1 MPSLNCRNGIRKFW
15 RFTKLKLLSSV
26 WFWLGVLGVSVVTYG
41 VFDALNTQ
49 EEKSV
54 SGVDIQNVQE
64 QTQVEI
70 NETTKEADSSA
81 SKVELKPSA
90 EKNVEKEVSTP
101 EDTEVIPVEV
111 FLDTARVDVDGLV
124 TLAGRAEPG
133 ATIEVLVGEILIG
146 TISVGKD
153 GSFASIFELS
163 SSEEIRVVVLRTDK
177 GDDFVYADQSL
188 VILPSQIA
196 KKALEEDLQL
206 PDEVASLEPS
216 GETASVGSVQMKGSV
231 ESQEVETDKSDE
243 KLTSENN
250 VQPEVVENPE
260 IELNEAEILEED
272 QAATSS
278 SKQKEVKVS
287 DGLDKEETVQVD
299 PSQLESQET
308 QAELESQETQAEL
321 QEALEKSEIL
331 ENKAGIPESDSDVS
345 VSDNAADISNPTMD
359 SSKSQPKVVV
369 ADSDGVRV
377 LQDDQGA
384 KDQLALDSI
393 AYDPSGNV
401 TLSGRSNPDGL
412 VRFYVNNEAIS
423 AAKTD
428 DSGYWET
435 DLSDVIPGTYTLR
448 IDELGSRGD
457 VVSRLESPFKRE
469 DRQKL
474 AALIAPSSSPVRIN
488 IVTVQPGNTLWA
500 IARKRYGDG
509 LLYVR
514 VFEANRDKIKDPDLI
529 YPGQLFDLPDLN

>member
-1 MPSLNCRNGIRKFW
+1 MNLI
-15 RFTKLKLLSSV
+15 SSI
-26 WFWLGVLGVSVVTYG
+26 WFWLGLLGVSVVTYG

-54 SGVDIQNVQE
+54 SGVDIQNVQV

-70 NETTKEADSSA
+70 NEATKQADSST
-81 SKVELKPSA
+81 SKVELNPSA
-90 EKNVEKEVSTP
+90 EKDVEEKESAP
-101 EDTEVIPVEV
+101 EDAEVIPVEV
-111 FLDTARVDVDGLV
+111 FLDTARIDVDGLV

-133 ATIEVLVGEILIG
+133 ATIEVLVGEMLIG
-146 TISVGKD
+146 TISVGQD

-163 SSEEIRVVVLRTDK
+163 SSEEIRVVVLRTDN

-196 KKALEEDLQL
+196 KKALEENLLL

-216 GETASVGSVQMKGSV
+216 GEVMSVGSLQMKGSV
-231 ESQEVETDKSDE
+231 ESQEVETAKDDE
-243 KLTSENN
+243 KLTSETK
-250 VQPEVVENPE
+250 VQPEVVEKPE
-260 IELNEAEILEED
+260 IDVTEAEILEED
-272 QAATSS
+272 Q
-278 SKQKEVKVS
+278 
-287 DGLDKEETVQVD
+287 EETGQVD
-299 PSQLESQET
+299 PSQLEEQET
-308 QAELESQETQAEL
+308 QLEP
-321 QEALEKSEIL
+321 QEASEKSEL
-331 ENKAGIPESDSDVS
+331 SENKANISESDTDAN
-345 VSDNAADISNPTMD
+345 VSDNDLEISNSTTN
-359 SSKSQPKVVV
+359 SSTLQPKVVV
-369 ADSDGVRV
+369 ADSDGVKV
-377 LQDDQGA
+377 LQDDQVT

-393 AYDPSGNV
+393 AYDPLGNV

-428 DSGYWET
+428 DTGYWET

>member
-1 MPSLNCRNGIRKFW
+1 MNLI
-15 RFTKLKLLSSV
+15 SSI
-26 WFWLGVLGVSVVTYG
+26 WFWLGLLGVSVVTYG

-49 EEKSV
+49 KEKSV
-54 SGVDIQNVQE
+54 SGVDIQNVQV

-70 NETTKEADSSA
+70 NEATKEADSST
-81 SKVELKPSA
+81 SKVELNPSA
-90 EKNVEKEVSTP
+90 EEDVEETESAP
-101 EDTEVIPVEV
+101 EDAGVIPVEV
-111 FLDTARVDVDGLV
+111 FLDTARVDADGLV

-133 ATIEVLVGEILIG
+133 ATIEVLVGETLIG
-146 TISVGKD
+146 TISVGQD

-163 SSEEIRVVVLRTDK
+163 SSEEIRVVVLRTDN

-188 VILPSQIA
+188 VILPSQIV
-196 KKALEEDLQL
+196 KKALEENLQL

-216 GETASVGSVQMKGSV
+216 GEVMSVGSLEMKGSV
-231 ESQEVETDKSDE
+231 ESQEAETAKDDE
-243 KLTSENN
+243 KLTSETK
-250 VQPEVVENPE
+250 VQPEAVEKPE
-260 IELNEAEILEED
+260 IDVTEAEILEED
-272 QAATSS
+272 Q
-278 SKQKEVKVS
+278 
-287 DGLDKEETVQVD
+287 EETGQVD
-299 PSQLESQET
+299 PSQLEEQET
-308 QAELESQETQAEL
+308 QLEP
-321 QEALEKSEIL
+321 QEASEKSEL
-331 ENKAGIPESDSDVS
+331 SEKKANISESDTDVNF
-345 VSDNAADISNPTMD
+345 SDNDLEISNSTTN
-359 SSKSQPKVVV
+359 SSTSQPKVVV
-369 ADSDGVRV
+369 ADSDGIKV

-384 KDQLALDSI
+384 KDQLALDAI
-393 AYDPSGNV
+393 AYDPLGNV

-428 DSGYWET
+428 DTGYWET

>member
-1 MPSLNCRNGIRKFW
+1 MNLI
-15 RFTKLKLLSSV
+15 SSI
-26 WFWLGVLGVSVVTYG
+26 WFWLGLLGVSVVTYG

-49 EEKSV
+49 KEKSV
-54 SGVDIQNVQE
+54 SGVDIQNVQV

-70 NETTKEADSSA
+70 NEATKEADSST
-81 SKVELKPSA
+81 SKVELNPSA
-90 EKNVEKEVSTP
+90 EEDVEETESAP
-101 EDTEVIPVEV
+101 EDAGVIPVEV
-111 FLDTARVDVDGLV
+111 FLDTARGDADGLV

-133 ATIEVLVGEILIG
+133 ATIEVLVGETLIG
-146 TISVGKD
+146 TISVGQD

-163 SSEEIRVVVLRTDK
+163 SSEEIRVVVLRTEN

-196 KKALEEDLQL
+196 KKALEEDSQL

-216 GETASVGSVQMKGSV
+216 GEVMSVGSLEMKGSV
-231 ESQEVETDKSDE
+231 ESQEAETAKDDE
-243 KLTSENN
+243 KLTSETK
-250 VQPEVVENPE
+250 VQPEAVEKPE
-260 IELNEAEILEED
+260 IDVTEAEILEED
-272 QAATSS
+272 Q
-278 SKQKEVKVS
+278 
-287 DGLDKEETVQVD
+287 EETGQVD
-299 PSQLESQET
+299 PSQLEEQET
-308 QAELESQETQAEL
+308 QLEP
-321 QEALEKSEIL
+321 QEASEKSEL
-331 ENKAGIPESDSDVS
+331 SEKKANISESDTDVNF
-345 VSDNAADISNPTMD
+345 SDNDSEISNSTTN
-359 SSKSQPKVVV
+359 SSTSQPKVVV
-369 ADSDGVRV
+369 ADSDGIKV

-384 KDQLALDSI
+384 KDQLALDAI
-393 AYDPSGNV
+393 AYDPLGNV

-428 DSGYWET
+428 DTGYWET

-448 IDELGSRGD
+448 IDELGLRGD

>member
-1 MPSLNCRNGIRKFW
+1 MNLI
-15 RFTKLKLLSSV
+15 SSI
-26 WFWLGVLGVSVVTYG
+26 WFWLGLLGVSVVTYG

-49 EEKSV
+49 DEKSV
-54 SGVDIQNVQE
+54 LGVDIQNVQE
-64 QTQVEI
+64 QTQVQI
-70 NETTKEADSSA
+70 NEATKEADSSTSA
-81 SKVELKPSA
+81 VELNSSA
-90 EKNVEKEVSTP
+90 EKDVEEKESTP
-101 EDTEVIPVEV
+101 EDAEVITVEV

-133 ATIEVLVGEILIG
+133 ATIEVLVGETLIG
-146 TISVGKD
+146 TISVGQD

-163 SSEEIRVVVLRTDK
+163 SSEEIRIVVLRTDN

-196 KKALEEDLQL
+196 KKALNENLQL

-216 GETASVGSVQMKGSV
+216 GEIASVGSVQMKRSV
-231 ESQEVETDKSDE
+231 ENQEEEGANDDE
-243 KLTSENN
+243 KLTPETK
-250 VQPEVVENPE
+250 VQHEAVEKPD
-260 IELNEAEILEED
+260 IKVTEAEILEKD
-272 QAATSS
+272 Q
-278 SKQKEVKVS
+278 
-287 DGLDKEETVQVD
+287 EEIGQVD
-299 PSQLESQET
+299 PSQLEEQET
-308 QAELESQETQAEL
+308 QLEL
-321 QEALEKSEIL
+321 QEALEKSEL
-331 ENKAGIPESDSDVS
+331 SENKANISESDSDVS
-345 VSDNAADISNPTMD
+345 VSDNDLEISNSTTN
-359 SSKSQPKVVV
+359 SSTLQPKVVV
-369 ADSDGVRV
+369 ADSDGVKV
-377 LQDDQGA
+377 LQDDQNA

-393 AYDPSGNV
+393 AYDPLGNV
-401 TLSGRSNPDGL
+401 ILSGRSNPDGL

-428 DSGYWET
+428 DTGYWET

-448 IDELGSRGD
+448 IDELGSRGN

-469 DRQKL
+469 DREKL

>member
-1 MPSLNCRNGIRKFW
+1 MSSLNCRYGLTKFW
-15 RFTKLKLLSSV
+15 RYTKLNLLSSI

-54 SGVDIQNVQE
+54 SGADIQNVQE
-64 QTQVEI
+64 QVQIEI
-70 NETTKEADSSA
+70 NETTKELNSST
-81 SKVELKPSA
+81 SKVELKPTA
-90 EKNVEKEVSTP
+90 EKNVEVEGSIP
-101 EDTEVIPVEV
+101 EDTEVMPVEV

-133 ATIEVLVGEILIG
+133 ATIEVLVGEIIIG

-163 SSEEIRVVVLRTDK
+163 SSEEIRVLVLRTDK
-177 GDDFVYADQSL
+177 GDDFVYADQSI
-188 VILPSQIA
+188 VILPSQIT
-196 KKALEEDLQL
+196 KKALNENLQL
-206 PDEVASLEPS
+206 SDEVASLEPS
-216 GETASVGSVQMKGSV
+216 GEIASVGSVQRKGSV

-243 KLTSENN
+243 KSTSETKE
-250 VQPEVVENPE
+250 QYGTVEKPE
-260 IELNEAEILEED
+260 IEVTKAEILEED
-272 QAATSS
+272 
-278 SKQKEVKVS
+278 EVEI
-287 DGLDKEETVQVD
+287 GQVD
-299 PSQLESQET
+299 LSYLEEQET
-308 QAELESQETQAEL
+308 QTEL
-321 QEALEKSEIL
+321 QEAIEKSEIS
-331 ENKAGIPESDSDVS
+331 ENKVDISESGPDVS
-345 VSDNAADISNPTMD
+345 LSDNSEDISNSTMN
-359 SSKSQPKVVV
+359 SSTPQPKVVM
-369 ADSDGVRV
+369 ADSDGVKV
-377 LQDDQGA
+377 LQDDQSA

-412 VRFYVNNEAIS
+412 VRFYVDNEAIS

-428 DSGYWET
+428 DTGYWET

-469 DRQKL
+469 DREKL

-488 IVTVQPGNTLWA
+488 VVTVQPGNTLWA

-514 VFEANRDKIKDPDLI
+514 VFDANRDKIKDPDLI
-529 YPGQLFDLPDLN
+529 YPGQLFDLPDIN

>member
-1 MPSLNCRNGIRKFW
+1 M
-15 RFTKLKLLSSV
+15 
-26 WFWLGVLGVSVVTYG
+26 
-41 VFDALNTQ
+41 
-49 EEKSV
+49 
-54 SGVDIQNVQE
+54 GVDIQNVQE

-70 NETTKEADSSA
+70 NEATKEADASTSA
-81 SKVELKPSA
+81 IELNPSA
-90 EKNVEKEVSTP
+90 EKDVEEKESTP
-101 EDTEVIPVEV
+101 EDAEVIPVEV
-111 FLDTARVDVDGLV
+111 FLDTARVGVDGLV
-124 TLAGRAEPG
+124 TLAGRAAPG
-133 ATIEVLVGEILIG
+133 ATIEVLVGETLIG
-146 TISVGKD
+146 TISVGQD

-163 SSEEIRVVVLRTDK
+163 SSEEIRIVVLRTDN

-196 KKALEEDLQL
+196 RKALNENLQL

-216 GETASVGSVQMKGSV
+216 GEIASVGSVQMKRSV
-231 ESQEVETDKSDE
+231 ENQEEEGAKDDE
-243 KLTSENN
+243 KLTPETK
-250 VQPEVVENPE
+250 VQHEAVEKLE
-260 IELNEAEILEED
+260 IEVSEAEILEKD
-272 QAATSS
+272 Q
-278 SKQKEVKVS
+278 
-287 DGLDKEETVQVD
+287 EESGQVD
-299 PSQLESQET
+299 PSQLEEQET
-308 QAELESQETQAEL
+308 QLEL
-321 QEALEKSEIL
+321 QEALEKSAL
-331 ENKAGIPESDSDVS
+331 SENKANISESASDIS
-345 VSDNAADISNPTMD
+345 VSDNDLEISNSTTN
-359 SSKSQPKVVV
+359 SSTLQPKVVV
-369 ADSDGVRV
+369 ADSDGVKV
-377 LQDDQGA
+377 LQDDQNV

-393 AYDPSGNV
+393 AYDPLGNV
-401 TLSGRSNPDGL
+401 ILSGRSNPDGL

-428 DSGYWET
+428 DTGYWET

-448 IDELGSRGD
+448 IDELGSRGN

-469 DRQKL
+469 DREKL

>member
-1 MPSLNCRNGIRKFW
+1 MNLI
-15 RFTKLKLLSSV
+15 SSI
-26 WFWLGVLGVSVVTYG
+26 WFWLGLLGVSVVTYG

-54 SGVDIQNVQE
+54 SGVDIQNVQV

-70 NETTKEADSSA
+70 NEATKEADSST
-81 SKVELKPSA
+81 SKVELNPSA
-90 EKNVEKEVSTP
+90 EEDVEETESAP
-101 EDTEVIPVEV
+101 EDAGVIPVEV

-133 ATIEVLVGEILIG
+133 ATIEVLVGETLIG
-146 TISVGKD
+146 TISVGQD

-163 SSEEIRVVVLRTDK
+163 SSEEIRVVVLRTEN

-196 KKALEEDLQL
+196 KKALEENLQL

-216 GETASVGSVQMKGSV
+216 GEVMSVGSLQMKGSV
-231 ESQEVETDKSDE
+231 ESQEVETAKDDE
-243 KLTSENN
+243 KLTSETK
-250 VQPEVVENPE
+250 VQPEAVEKPE
-260 IELNEAEILEED
+260 IDVTEAEILEED
-272 QAATSS
+272 Q
-278 SKQKEVKVS
+278 
-287 DGLDKEETVQVD
+287 EETGQVD
-299 PSQLESQET
+299 PSQLEEQET
-308 QAELESQETQAEL
+308 QLEP
-321 QEALEKSEIL
+321 QEASEKSEL
-331 ENKAGIPESDSDVS
+331 SEKKANISESDTDVNF
-345 VSDNAADISNPTMD
+345 SDNDSEISNSTTN
-359 SSKSQPKVVV
+359 SSTSQPKVVV
-369 ADSDGVRV
+369 ADSDGIKV

-384 KDQLALDSI
+384 KDQLALDAI
-393 AYDPSGNV
+393 AYDPLGNV

-428 DSGYWET
+428 DTGYWET

-448 IDELGSRGD
+448 IDELGLRGD

>member
-1 MPSLNCRNGIRKFW
+1 MNLI
-15 RFTKLKLLSSV
+15 SSI
-26 WFWLGVLGVSVVTYG
+26 WFWLGLLGVSVVTYG

-49 EEKSV
+49 KEKSV
-54 SGVDIQNVQE
+54 SGVDIQNVQV

-70 NETTKEADSSA
+70 NEATKEADSST
-81 SKVELKPSA
+81 SKVELNPSA
-90 EKNVEKEVSTP
+90 EEDVEETESAP
-101 EDTEVIPVEV
+101 EDAGVIPVEV
-111 FLDTARVDVDGLV
+111 FLDTARVDADGLV

-133 ATIEVLVGEILIG
+133 ATIEVLVGETLIG
-146 TISVGKD
+146 TISVGQD

-163 SSEEIRVVVLRTDK
+163 SSEEIRVVVLRTEN

-188 VILPSQIA
+188 VILPSQIV
-196 KKALEEDLQL
+196 KKALEENLQL

-216 GETASVGSVQMKGSV
+216 GEVMSVGSLEMKGSV
-231 ESQEVETDKSDE
+231 ESQEAETAKDDE
-243 KLTSENN
+243 KLTSETK
-250 VQPEVVENPE
+250 VQPEAVEKPE
-260 IELNEAEILEED
+260 IDVTEAEILEED
-272 QAATSS
+272 Q
-278 SKQKEVKVS
+278 
-287 DGLDKEETVQVD
+287 EETGQVD
-299 PSQLESQET
+299 PSQLEEQET
-308 QAELESQETQAEL
+308 QLEP
-321 QEALEKSEIL
+321 QEASEKSEL
-331 ENKAGIPESDSDVS
+331 SENKANISESDTDVN
-345 VSDNAADISNPTMD
+345 VSDNDLEISNSTTN
-359 SSKSQPKVVV
+359 SSTSQPKVVV
-369 ADSDGVRV
+369 ADSDGIKV

-384 KDQLALDSI
+384 KDQLALDAI
-393 AYDPSGNV
+393 AYDPLGNV

-428 DSGYWET
+428 DTGYWET

-448 IDELGSRGD
+448 IDELGLRGD

>member
-1 MPSLNCRNGIRKFW
+1 MNLI
-15 RFTKLKLLSSV
+15 SSI
-26 WFWLGVLGVSVVTYG
+26 WFWLGLLGVSVVTYG

-49 EEKSV
+49 EEKSI

-70 NETTKEADSSA
+70 NEATKEADSST
-81 SKVELKPSA
+81 SKAELNPSA
-90 EKNVEKEVSTP
+90 EKDVEEKESTP
-101 EDTEVIPVEV
+101 EDAEVIPVEV

-133 ATIEVLVGEILIG
+133 ATIEVLVGETLIG
-146 TISVGKD
+146 TISVGQD

-163 SSEEIRVVVLRTDK
+163 SSEEIRIVVLRTDN

-196 KKALEEDLQL
+196 KKALNENLQL

-216 GETASVGSVQMKGSV
+216 GDIASVGSVQMKGSV
-231 ESQEVETDKSDE
+231 ENQEEEGAKDDE
-243 KLTSENN
+243 KLTPETK
-250 VQPEVVENPE
+250 VQPEAVEKPE
-260 IELNEAEILEED
+260 IEVTEAEILEKD
-272 QAATSS
+272 Q
-278 SKQKEVKVS
+278 
-287 DGLDKEETVQVD
+287 EETGQVD
-299 PSQLESQET
+299 PSQLGEQET
-308 QAELESQETQAEL
+308 QLEL
-321 QEALEKSEIL
+321 QEALEKSEL
-331 ENKAGIPESDSDVS
+331 SENKANISESDSDVS
-345 VSDNAADISNPTMD
+345 VSDNDLEISNSTTN
-359 SSKSQPKVVV
+359 SSTSQPKVVV

-428 DSGYWET
+428 DTGYWET

-469 DRQKL
+469 DREKL

>member
-1 MPSLNCRNGIRKFW
+1 MNLI
-15 RFTKLKLLSSV
+15 SSI
-26 WFWLGVLGVSVVTYG
+26 WFWLGLLGVTVVTYG
-41 VFDALNTQ
+41 VYDALNTQ

-54 SGVDIQNVQE
+54 LGVDIQNVQE

-70 NETTKEADSSA
+70 NEAAKEADSSTSA
-81 SKVELKPSA
+81 VELNPSA
-90 EKNVEKEVSTP
+90 EKDAEEKESTP
-101 EDTEVIPVEV
+101 EDAEVIPVEV

-133 ATIEVLVGEILIG
+133 ATIEVLVGETLIG
-146 TISVGKD
+146 TISVGQD

-163 SSEEIRVVVLRTDK
+163 SSEEIRIVVLRTDN

-196 KKALEEDLQL
+196 RKALNENLQL

-216 GETASVGSVQMKGSV
+216 GEIASVGSVQMKGSV
-231 ESQEVETDKSDE
+231 ENQEEEGAKDDE
-243 KLTSENN
+243 KLTPETK
-250 VQPEVVENPE
+250 VQHEAVEKPE
-260 IELNEAEILEED
+260 IEVTEAEILEKD
-272 QAATSS
+272 Q
-278 SKQKEVKVS
+278 
-287 DGLDKEETVQVD
+287 EESGQVD
-299 PSQLESQET
+299 PSQLEEQET
-308 QAELESQETQAEL
+308 QLEL
-321 QEALEKSEIL
+321 QEALEKSEL
-331 ENKAGIPESDSDVS
+331 SENKANISESDSDVS
-345 VSDNAADISNPTMD
+345 VSDNDLEISNSTTN
-359 SSKSQPKVVV
+359 SSTLQPKVVV
-369 ADSDGVRV
+369 ADSDGVKV
-377 LQDDQGA
+377 LQDEQNA

-393 AYDPSGNV
+393 AYDPLGNV
-401 TLSGRSNPDGL
+401 ILSGRSNPDGL

-428 DSGYWET
+428 DTGYWET
-435 DLSDVIPGTYTLR
+435 DLSGVIPGTYTLR
-448 IDELGSRGD
+448 IDELGSRGN

-469 DRQKL
+469 DREKL

>member
-1 MPSLNCRNGIRKFW
+1 MNLI
-15 RFTKLKLLSSV
+15 SSI
-26 WFWLGVLGVSVVTYG
+26 WFWLGLLGVSVVTYG

-49 EEKSV
+49 KEKSV
-54 SGVDIQNVQE
+54 SGVDIQNVQV

-70 NETTKEADSSA
+70 NEATKEADSST
-81 SKVELKPSA
+81 SKVELNPSA
-90 EKNVEKEVSTP
+90 EEDVEETESAP
-101 EDTEVIPVEV
+101 EDAGVIPVEV
-111 FLDTARVDVDGLV
+111 FLDTARVDADGLV

-133 ATIEVLVGEILIG
+133 ATIEVLVGETLIG
-146 TISVGKD
+146 TISVGQD

-163 SSEEIRVVVLRTDK
+163 SSEEIRVVVLRTEN

-196 KKALEEDLQL
+196 NKALNENLQL

-216 GETASVGSVQMKGSV
+216 GEVMSVGSLEMKGSV
-231 ESQEVETDKSDE
+231 ESQEAETAKDDE
-243 KLTSENN
+243 KLTSETK
-250 VQPEVVENPE
+250 VQPEAVEKPE
-260 IELNEAEILEED
+260 IDVTEAEILEED
-272 QAATSS
+272 Q
-278 SKQKEVKVS
+278 
-287 DGLDKEETVQVD
+287 EETGQVD
-299 PSQLESQET
+299 PSQLEEQET
-308 QAELESQETQAEL
+308 QLEP
-321 QEALEKSEIL
+321 QEASEKSEL
-331 ENKAGIPESDSDVS
+331 SEKKANISESDTDVNF
-345 VSDNAADISNPTMD
+345 SDNDSEISNSTTN
-359 SSKSQPKVVV
+359 SSTSQPKVVV
-369 ADSDGVRV
+369 ADSDGIKV

-384 KDQLALDSI
+384 KDQLALDAI
-393 AYDPSGNV
+393 AYDPLGNV

-428 DSGYWET
+428 DTGYWET

>member
-1 MPSLNCRNGIRKFW
+1 M
-15 RFTKLKLLSSV
+15 
-26 WFWLGVLGVSVVTYG
+26 
-41 VFDALNTQ
+41 
-49 EEKSV
+49 
-54 SGVDIQNVQE
+54 
-64 QTQVEI
+64 
-70 NETTKEADSSA
+70 
-81 SKVELKPSA
+81 
-90 EKNVEKEVSTP
+90 
-101 EDTEVIPVEV
+101 
-111 FLDTARVDVDGLV
+111 DTARVDVDGLV

-133 ATIEVLVGEILIG
+133 ATIEVLVGETLIG
-146 TISVGKD
+146 TISVGQD

-163 SSEEIRVVVLRTDK
+163 SSEEIRVVVLRTDN

-196 KKALEEDLQL
+196 KKALEENLQL

-216 GETASVGSVQMKGSV
+216 GEVMSVGSLQMKGSV
-231 ESQEVETDKSDE
+231 ESQEVETAKDDE
-243 KLTSENN
+243 KLTSETK
-250 VQPEVVENPE
+250 VQPEAVEKPE
-260 IELNEAEILEED
+260 IDVTEAEILEED
-272 QAATSS
+272 Q
-278 SKQKEVKVS
+278 
-287 DGLDKEETVQVD
+287 EETGQVD
-299 PSQLESQET
+299 PSQLEEQET
-308 QAELESQETQAEL
+308 QLEP
-321 QEALEKSEIL
+321 QEASEKSEL
-331 ENKAGIPESDSDVS
+331 SENKANISESDTDVN
-345 VSDNAADISNPTMD
+345 VSDNDLEISNSTTN
-359 SSKSQPKVVV
+359 SSTSQPKVVV
-369 ADSDGVRV
+369 ADSDGIKV

-384 KDQLALDSI
+384 KDQLALDAI
-393 AYDPSGNV
+393 AYDPLGNV

-474 AALIAPSSSPVRIN
+474 AALIAPSSSPARIN

>member
-1 MPSLNCRNGIRKFW
+1 MPSLNCRNGLRKFW
-15 RFTKLKLLSSV
+15 RYTKLNLISSI
-26 WFWLGVLGVSVVTYG
+26 WFWLGLLGVSVVTYG

-49 EEKSV
+49 KEKSV
-54 SGVDIQNVQE
+54 SGVDIQNVQV

-70 NETTKEADSSA
+70 NEATKEADSST
-81 SKVELKPSA
+81 SKVELNPSA
-90 EKNVEKEVSTP
+90 EEDVEETESAP
-101 EDTEVIPVEV
+101 EDAGVIPVEV

-133 ATIEVLVGEILIG
+133 ATIEVLVGETLIG
-146 TISVGKD
+146 TISVGQD

-163 SSEEIRVVVLRTDK
+163 SSEEIRVVVLRTEN

-188 VILPSQIA
+188 VILPSQIV
-196 KKALEEDLQL
+196 KKALEENLQL

-216 GETASVGSVQMKGSV
+216 GEVMSVGSLEMKGSV
-231 ESQEVETDKSDE
+231 ESQEAETAKDDE
-243 KLTSENN
+243 KLTSETK
-250 VQPEVVENPE
+250 VQPEAVEKPE
-260 IELNEAEILEED
+260 IDVTEAEILEED
-272 QAATSS
+272 Q
-278 SKQKEVKVS
+278 
-287 DGLDKEETVQVD
+287 EETGQVD
-299 PSQLESQET
+299 PSQLEEQET
-308 QAELESQETQAEL
+308 QLEP
-321 QEALEKSEIL
+321 QEASEKSEL
-331 ENKAGIPESDSDVS
+331 SENKANISESDTDVNF
-345 VSDNAADISNPTMD
+345 SDNDLEISNSTTN
-359 SSKSQPKVVV
+359 SSTSQPKVVV
-369 ADSDGVRV
+369 ADSDGIKV

-384 KDQLALDSI
+384 KDQLALDAI
-393 AYDPSGNV
+393 AYDPLGNV

-428 DSGYWET
+428 DTGYWET

>member
-1 MPSLNCRNGIRKFW
+1 MNLI
-15 RFTKLKLLSSV
+15 SSI
-26 WFWLGVLGVSVVTYG
+26 WFWLGLLGVSVVTYG

-54 SGVDIQNVQE
+54 LGVDIQNVQE

-70 NETTKEADSSA
+70 NEATKEADGSTSA
-81 SKVELKPSA
+81 IELNPSA
-90 EKNVEKEVSTP
+90 EKDVEEKESTP
-101 EDTEVIPVEV
+101 EDAEVIPVEV
-111 FLDTARVDVDGLV
+111 FLDTARVGVDGLV

-133 ATIEVLVGEILIG
+133 ATIEVLVGETLIG
-146 TISVGKD
+146 TISVGQD

-163 SSEEIRVVVLRTDK
+163 SSAEIRIVVLRTDN

-196 KKALEEDLQL
+196 RKALNENLQL

-216 GETASVGSVQMKGSV
+216 GEIASVGSVQMKRSI
-231 ESQEVETDKSDE
+231 ENQEEDTDKSNQKSTAE
-243 KLTSENN
+243 TK
-250 VQPEVVENPE
+250 VQPEAVEKPE
-260 IELNEAEILEED
+260 IEVTEVEILEKD
-272 QAATSS
+272 Q
-278 SKQKEVKVS
+278 
-287 DGLDKEETVQVD
+287 EETGQVD
-299 PSQLESQET
+299 PSQLEEQET
-308 QAELESQETQAEL
+308 QLEL
-321 QEALEKSEIL
+321 QEALEKSEL
-331 ENKAGIPESDSDVS
+331 SENKANISESDSDVS
-345 VSDNAADISNPTMD
+345 VSDNDLEISNSTTN
-359 SSKSQPKVVV
+359 SSTLQPKVVV
-369 ADSDGVRV
+369 ADSDGVKV
-377 LQDDQGA
+377 LQDDQNA

-393 AYDPSGNV
+393 AYDPLGNV
-401 TLSGRSNPDGL
+401 ILSGRSNPDGL

-428 DSGYWET
+428 DTGYWET
-435 DLSDVIPGTYTLR
+435 DLSGVIPGTYTLR
-448 IDELGSRGD
+448 IDELGSRGN

-469 DRQKL
+469 DREKL

>member
-1 MPSLNCRNGIRKFW
+1 MPSLNCRNGLRKFW
-15 RFTKLKLLSSV
+15 RYTKLNLISSI
-26 WFWLGVLGVSVVTYG
+26 WFWLGLLGVSVVTYG

-49 EEKSV
+49 KEKSV
-54 SGVDIQNVQE
+54 SGVDIQNVQV

-70 NETTKEADSSA
+70 NEATKEADSST
-81 SKVELKPSA
+81 SKVELNPSA
-90 EKNVEKEVSTP
+90 EEDVEETESAP
-101 EDTEVIPVEV
+101 EDAGVIPVEV
-111 FLDTARVDVDGLV
+111 FLDTARVDADGLV

-133 ATIEVLVGEILIG
+133 ATIEVLVGETLIG
-146 TISVGKD
+146 TISVGQD

-163 SSEEIRVVVLRTDK
+163 SSEEIRVVVLRTEN

-188 VILPSQIA
+188 VILPSQIV
-196 KKALEEDLQL
+196 KKALEENLQL

-216 GETASVGSVQMKGSV
+216 GEVMSVGSLQMKGSV
-231 ESQEVETDKSDE
+231 ESQKVETAKDDE
-243 KLTSENN
+243 KLTSETK
-250 VQPEVVENPE
+250 VQPEAVEKPE
-260 IELNEAEILEED
+260 IDVTEAEILEED
-272 QAATSS
+272 Q
-278 SKQKEVKVS
+278 
-287 DGLDKEETVQVD
+287 EETGQVD
-299 PSQLESQET
+299 PSQLEEQET
-308 QAELESQETQAEL
+308 QLEP
-321 QEALEKSEIL
+321 QEASEKSEL
-331 ENKAGIPESDSDVS
+331 SEKKANISESDTDVNF
-345 VSDNAADISNPTMD
+345 SDNDSEISNSTTN
-359 SSKSQPKVVV
+359 SSTSQPKVVV
-369 ADSDGVRV
+369 ADSDGIKV

-384 KDQLALDSI
+384 KDQLALDAI
-393 AYDPSGNV
+393 AYDPLGNV

-428 DSGYWET
+428 DTGYWET

-448 IDELGSRGD
+448 IDELGLRGD

>member
-1 MPSLNCRNGIRKFW
+1 MNLI
-15 RFTKLKLLSSV
+15 SSI
-26 WFWLGVLGVSVVTYG
+26 WFWLGLLGVSVVTYG

-54 SGVDIQNVQE
+54 SGVDIQNVQV

-70 NETTKEADSSA
+70 NEATKEADSFT
-81 SKVELKPSA
+81 SKVELNPSA
-90 EKNVEKEVSTP
+90 EEDVEEKESAP
-101 EDTEVIPVEV
+101 EDAEVIPVEV
-111 FLDTARVDVDGLV
+111 FLDTARIDVDGLV

-133 ATIEVLVGEILIG
+133 ATIEVLVGEMLIG
-146 TISVGKD
+146 TISVGQD

-163 SSEEIRVVVLRTDK
+163 SSEEIRVVVLRTDN

-196 KKALEEDLQL
+196 KRALEENLLL

-216 GETASVGSVQMKGSV
+216 GEVMSVGSLQMKGSV
-231 ESQEVETDKSDE
+231 ESQDVETAKDDE
-243 KLTSENN
+243 KLTSETK
-250 VQPEVVENPE
+250 VQPEAVEKPE
-260 IELNEAEILEED
+260 IDVTEAEILEED
-272 QAATSS
+272 Q
-278 SKQKEVKVS
+278 
-287 DGLDKEETVQVD
+287 EETGQVD
-299 PSQLESQET
+299 PSQLEEQET
-308 QAELESQETQAEL
+308 QLEP
-321 QEALEKSEIL
+321 QEASEKSEL
-331 ENKAGIPESDSDVS
+331 SENKANISKSDTDVN
-345 VSDNAADISNPTMD
+345 VSDNDLEISNSTTN
-359 SSKSQPKVVV
+359 SSTLQPKVVV
-369 ADSDGVRV
+369 ADSDGVKV
-377 LQDDQGA
+377 LQDDQVT

-393 AYDPSGNV
+393 AYDPLGNV

-428 DSGYWET
+428 DTGYWET

>member
-1 MPSLNCRNGIRKFW
+1 MPSLNCRNGLRKFW
-15 RFTKLKLLSSV
+15 RYTKLNLISSI
-26 WFWLGVLGVSVVTYG
+26 WFWLGLLGVSVVTYG

-49 EEKSV
+49 KEKSV
-54 SGVDIQNVQE
+54 SGVDIQNVQV

-70 NETTKEADSSA
+70 NEATKEADSST
-81 SKVELKPSA
+81 SKVELNPSA
-90 EKNVEKEVSTP
+90 EEDVEETESAP
-101 EDTEVIPVEV
+101 EDAGVIPVEV
-111 FLDTARVDVDGLV
+111 FLDTARVDADGLV

-133 ATIEVLVGEILIG
+133 VTIEVLVGETLIG
-146 TISVGKD
+146 TISVGQD

-163 SSEEIRVVVLRTDK
+163 SSEEIRVVVLRTEN

-196 KKALEEDLQL
+196 KKALEENLLL

-216 GETASVGSVQMKGSV
+216 GEVMSVGSLEMKGSV
-231 ESQEVETDKSDE
+231 ESQEAETAKDDE
-243 KLTSENN
+243 KLTSETK
-250 VQPEVVENPE
+250 VQPEAVEKPE
-260 IELNEAEILEED
+260 IDVTEAEILEED
-272 QAATSS
+272 Q
-278 SKQKEVKVS
+278 
-287 DGLDKEETVQVD
+287 EETGQVD
-299 PSQLESQET
+299 PSQLEEQET
-308 QAELESQETQAEL
+308 QLEP
-321 QEALEKSEIL
+321 QEASEKSEL
-331 ENKAGIPESDSDVS
+331 SEKKANISESDTDVNF
-345 VSDNAADISNPTMD
+345 SDNDSEISNSTTN
-359 SSKSQPKVVV
+359 SSTSQPKVVV
-369 ADSDGVRV
+369 ADSDGIKV

-384 KDQLALDSI
+384 KDQLALDAI
-393 AYDPSGNV
+393 AYDPLGNV

-428 DSGYWET
+428 DTGYWET

-448 IDELGSRGD
+448 IDELGLRGD

>member
-1 MPSLNCRNGIRKFW
+1 MNLI
-15 RFTKLKLLSSV
+15 SSI
-26 WFWLGVLGVSVVTYG
+26 WFWLGLLGVSVVTYG

-49 EEKSV
+49 KEKSV
-54 SGVDIQNVQE
+54 SGVDIQNVQV

-70 NETTKEADSSA
+70 NEATKEADSST
-81 SKVELKPSA
+81 SKVELNPSA
-90 EKNVEKEVSTP
+90 EKDVEEKESAP
-101 EDTEVIPVEV
+101 EDAEVIPVEV

-133 ATIEVLVGEILIG
+133 ATIEVLVGETLIG
-146 TISVGKD
+146 TISVGQD

-163 SSEEIRVVVLRTDK
+163 SSEEIRVVVLRTEN

-188 VILPSQIA
+188 VILPSQIV
-196 KKALEEDLQL
+196 KKALEENLQL

-216 GETASVGSVQMKGSV
+216 GEVMSVGSLEMKGSV
-231 ESQEVETDKSDE
+231 ESQEAETAKDDE
-243 KLTSENN
+243 KLTSETK
-250 VQPEVVENPE
+250 VQPEAVEKPE
-260 IELNEAEILEED
+260 IDVTEAEILEED
-272 QAATSS
+272 Q
-278 SKQKEVKVS
+278 
-287 DGLDKEETVQVD
+287 EETGQVD
-299 PSQLESQET
+299 PSQLEEQET
-308 QAELESQETQAEL
+308 QLEP
-321 QEALEKSEIL
+321 QEASEKSEL
-331 ENKAGIPESDSDVS
+331 SEKKANISESDTDVN
-345 VSDNAADISNPTMD
+345 VSDNDLEISNSTTN
-359 SSKSQPKVVV
+359 SSASQPKVVV
-369 ADSDGVRV
+369 ADSDGIKV

-384 KDQLALDSI
+384 KDQLALDAI
-393 AYDPSGNV
+393 AYDPLGNV

-428 DSGYWET
+428 DTGYWET

-448 IDELGSRGD
+448 IDELGLRGD

>member
-1 MPSLNCRNGIRKFW
+1 MNLI
-15 RFTKLKLLSSV
+15 SSI
-26 WFWLGVLGVSVVTYG
+26 WFWLGLLGVSVVTYG

-49 EEKSV
+49 EEISV

-70 NETTKEADSSA
+70 NEATKEA
-81 SKVELKPSA
+81 
-90 EKNVEKEVSTP
+90 
-101 EDTEVIPVEV
+101 EVIPVEV

-133 ATIEVLVGEILIG
+133 ATIEVLVGETLIG
-146 TISVGKD
+146 TISVGQD

-163 SSEEIRVVVLRTDK
+163 SSEEIRVVVLRTEK

-216 GETASVGSVQMKGSV
+216 GEVMSVGSLEMKGSV
-231 ESQEVETDKSDE
+231 ESQEAETAKDDE
-243 KLTSENN
+243 KLTSETK
-250 VQPEVVENPE
+250 VQPEAVEKPE
-260 IELNEAEILEED
+260 IDVTEAEILEED
-272 QAATSS
+272 Q
-278 SKQKEVKVS
+278 
-287 DGLDKEETVQVD
+287 EETGQVD
-299 PSQLESQET
+299 PSQLEEQET
-308 QAELESQETQAEL
+308 QLEP
-321 QEALEKSEIL
+321 QEASEKSEL
-331 ENKAGIPESDSDVS
+331 SEKKANISESDTDVNF
-345 VSDNAADISNPTMD
+345 SDNDSEISNSTTN
-359 SSKSQPKVVV
+359 SSTSQPKVVV
-369 ADSDGVRV
+369 ADSDGIKV

-384 KDQLALDSI
+384 KDQLALDAI
-393 AYDPSGNV
+393 AYDPLGNV

-428 DSGYWET
+428 DTGYWET

>member
-1 MPSLNCRNGIRKFW
+1 MNLI
-15 RFTKLKLLSSV
+15 SSI
-26 WFWLGVLGVSVVTYG
+26 WFWLGLLGVSVVTYG

-54 SGVDIQNVQE
+54 LGGDIQNVQE

-70 NETTKEADSSA
+70 NEATKEADSSTSA
-81 SKVELKPSA
+81 VELNPSA
-90 EKNVEKEVSTP
+90 EKDLEEKESTP
-101 EDTEVIPVEV
+101 EDAEVIPVEV
-111 FLDTARVDVDGLV
+111 FLDTARVGVDGLV
-124 TLAGRAEPG
+124 TLAGRAAPG
-133 ATIEVLVGEILIG
+133 ATIEVLVGETLIG
-146 TISVGKD
+146 TISVGQD

-163 SSEEIRVVVLRTDK
+163 SSEEIRIVVLRTDN

-196 KKALEEDLQL
+196 RKALNENLQL

-216 GETASVGSVQMKGSV
+216 GEIASVGSVQMKRSV
-231 ESQEVETDKSDE
+231 ENQEEEGAKDDE
-243 KLTSENN
+243 KLTPETK
-250 VQPEVVENPE
+250 VQHEAVEKPE
-260 IELNEAEILEED
+260 IEVTEVEILEKD
-272 QAATSS
+272 Q
-278 SKQKEVKVS
+278 
-287 DGLDKEETVQVD
+287 EETGQVD
-299 PSQLESQET
+299 PSQLEEQET
-308 QAELESQETQAEL
+308 QLEL
-321 QEALEKSEIL
+321 QEALEKSAL
-331 ENKAGIPESDSDVS
+331 SENKANISESASDIS
-345 VSDNAADISNPTMD
+345 VSDNDLEISNSTTN
-359 SSKSQPKVVV
+359 SSTLQPKVVV
-369 ADSDGVRV
+369 ADSDGVKV
-377 LQDDQGA
+377 LQDEQNA

-393 AYDPSGNV
+393 AYDPLGNV
-401 TLSGRSNPDGL
+401 ILSGRSNPDGL

-428 DSGYWET
+428 DTGYWET

-448 IDELGSRGD
+448 IDELGSRGN

-469 DRQKL
+469 DREKL

>member
-1 MPSLNCRNGIRKFW
+1 MPSLNCRNGLRKFW
-15 RFTKLKLLSSV
+15 RYTKLNLISSI
-26 WFWLGVLGVSVVTYG
+26 WFWLGLLGVSVVTYG

-49 EEKSV
+49 KEKSV
-54 SGVDIQNVQE
+54 SGVDIQNVQV

-70 NETTKEADSSA
+70 NEATKEADSST
-81 SKVELKPSA
+81 SNVELNPSA
-90 EKNVEKEVSTP
+90 EEDVEETESAP
-101 EDTEVIPVEV
+101 EDAGVIPVEV

-133 ATIEVLVGEILIG
+133 ATIEVLVGETLIG
-146 TISVGKD
+146 TISVGQD

-163 SSEEIRVVVLRTDK
+163 SSEEIRVVVLRTDN

-188 VILPSQIA
+188 VILPSQIV
-196 KKALEEDLQL
+196 KKALEENLQL

-216 GETASVGSVQMKGSV
+216 GEVMSVGSLEMKGSV
-231 ESQEVETDKSDE
+231 ESQEAETAKDDE
-243 KLTSENN
+243 KLTSETK
-250 VQPEVVENPE
+250 VQLEAVEKPE
-260 IELNEAEILEED
+260 IDVTEAEILEED
-272 QAATSS
+272 Q
-278 SKQKEVKVS
+278 
-287 DGLDKEETVQVD
+287 EETGQVD
-299 PSQLESQET
+299 PSQLEEQET
-308 QAELESQETQAEL
+308 QLEP
-321 QEALEKSEIL
+321 QEASEKSEL
-331 ENKAGIPESDSDVS
+331 SEKKANISESDTDVNF
-345 VSDNAADISNPTMD
+345 SDNDSEISNSTTN
-359 SSKSQPKVVV
+359 SSTSQPKVVV
-369 ADSDGVRV
+369 ADSDGIKV

-384 KDQLALDSI
+384 KDQLALDAI
-393 AYDPSGNV
+393 AYDPLGNV

-428 DSGYWET
+428 DTGYWET

-448 IDELGSRGD
+448 IDELGLRGD

>member
-1 MPSLNCRNGIRKFW
+1 MNLI
-15 RFTKLKLLSSV
+15 SSI
-26 WFWLGVLGVSVVTYG
+26 WFWLGLLGVSVVTYG

-49 EEKSV
+49 KEKSV
-54 SGVDIQNVQE
+54 SGVDIQNVQV

-70 NETTKEADSSA
+70 NEATKEADSST
-81 SKVELKPSA
+81 SKVELNPSA
-90 EKNVEKEVSTP
+90 EEDVEETESAP
-101 EDTEVIPVEV
+101 EDAGVIPVEV
-111 FLDTARVDVDGLV
+111 FLDTARVDADGLV

-133 ATIEVLVGEILIG
+133 ATIEVLVGEMLIG
-146 TISVGKD
+146 TISVGQD

-163 SSEEIRVVVLRTDK
+163 SSEEIRVVVLRTEN

-188 VILPSQIA
+188 VILPSQIV
-196 KKALEEDLQL
+196 KKALEENLQL

-216 GETASVGSVQMKGSV
+216 GEVMSVGSLEMKGSV
-231 ESQEVETDKSDE
+231 ESQEAETAKDDE
-243 KLTSENN
+243 KLTSETK
-250 VQPEVVENPE
+250 VQPEAVEKPE
-260 IELNEAEILEED
+260 IDVTEAEILEED
-272 QAATSS
+272 Q
-278 SKQKEVKVS
+278 
-287 DGLDKEETVQVD
+287 EETGQVD
-299 PSQLESQET
+299 PSQLEEQET
-308 QAELESQETQAEL
+308 QLEP
-321 QEALEKSEIL
+321 QEASEKSEL
-331 ENKAGIPESDSDVS
+331 SEKKANISESDTDVNF
-345 VSDNAADISNPTMD
+345 SDNDSEISNSTTN
-359 SSKSQPKVVV
+359 SSTSQPKVVV
-369 ADSDGVRV
+369 ADSDGIKV

-384 KDQLALDSI
+384 KDQLALDAI
-393 AYDPSGNV
+393 AYDPLGNV

-428 DSGYWET
+428 DTGYWET

-448 IDELGSRGD
+448 IDELGLRGD

>member
-1 MPSLNCRNGIRKFW
+1 MNLI
-15 RFTKLKLLSSV
+15 SSI
-26 WFWLGVLGVSVVTYG
+26 WFWLGLLGVSVVTYG

-49 EEKSV
+49 KEKSV
-54 SGVDIQNVQE
+54 SGVDIQNVQV

-70 NETTKEADSSA
+70 NEATKEADSST
-81 SKVELKPSA
+81 SKVELNPSA
-90 EKNVEKEVSTP
+90 EEDVEETESAP
-101 EDTEVIPVEV
+101 EDAGVIPVEV
-111 FLDTARVDVDGLV
+111 FLDTARVDADGLV

-133 ATIEVLVGEILIG
+133 ATIEVLVGETLIG
-146 TISVGKD
+146 TISVGQD

-163 SSEEIRVVVLRTDK
+163 SSEEIRVVVLRTEN

-188 VILPSQIA
+188 VILPSQIV
-196 KKALEEDLQL
+196 KKALEENLQL

-216 GETASVGSVQMKGSV
+216 GEVMSAGSLQTKGSV
-231 ESQEVETDKSDE
+231 ESQEVETAKDDE
-243 KLTSENN
+243 KLTSETK
-250 VQPEVVENPE
+250 VQPEAVEKPE
-260 IELNEAEILEED
+260 IDVTEAEILEED
-272 QAATSS
+272 Q
-278 SKQKEVKVS
+278 
-287 DGLDKEETVQVD
+287 EETGQVD
-299 PSQLESQET
+299 PSQLEEQET
-308 QAELESQETQAEL
+308 QLEP
-321 QEALEKSEIL
+321 QEASEKSEL
-331 ENKAGIPESDSDVS
+331 SEKKANISESDTDVNF
-345 VSDNAADISNPTMD
+345 SDNDSEISNSTTN
-359 SSKSQPKVVV
+359 SSTSQPKVVV
-369 ADSDGVRV
+369 ADSDGIKV

-384 KDQLALDSI
+384 KDQLALDAI
-393 AYDPSGNV
+393 AYDPLGNV

-428 DSGYWET
+428 DTGYWET

>member
-1 MPSLNCRNGIRKFW
+1 MNLI
-15 RFTKLKLLSSV
+15 SSI
-26 WFWLGVLGVSVVTYG
+26 WFWLGLLGVSVVTYG

-49 EEKSV
+49 KEKSV
-54 SGVDIQNVQE
+54 SGVDIQNVQV

-70 NETTKEADSSA
+70 NEATKEANSST
-81 SKVELKPSA
+81 SKVELNPSA
-90 EKNVEKEVSTP
+90 EEDVEETESAP
-101 EDTEVIPVEV
+101 EDAGVIPVEV
-111 FLDTARVDVDGLV
+111 FLDTARVDADGLV

-133 ATIEVLVGEILIG
+133 ATIEVLVGETLIG
-146 TISVGKD
+146 TISVGQD

-163 SSEEIRVVVLRTDK
+163 SSEEIRVVVLRTEN

-188 VILPSQIA
+188 VILPSQIV
-196 KKALEEDLQL
+196 KKALEENLQL
-206 PDEVASLEPS
+206 PNEVASLEPS
-216 GETASVGSVQMKGSV
+216 GEVMSVGSLEMKGSV
-231 ESQEVETDKSDE
+231 ESQEAETAKDDE
-243 KLTSENN
+243 KLTSETK
-250 VQPEVVENPE
+250 VQPEAVEKPE
-260 IELNEAEILEED
+260 IDVTEAEILEED
-272 QAATSS
+272 Q
-278 SKQKEVKVS
+278 
-287 DGLDKEETVQVD
+287 EETGQVD
-299 PSQLESQET
+299 PSQLEEQET
-308 QAELESQETQAEL
+308 QLEP
-321 QEALEKSEIL
+321 QEASEKSEL
-331 ENKAGIPESDSDVS
+331 SEKKANISESDTDVNF
-345 VSDNAADISNPTMD
+345 SDNDSEISNSTTN
-359 SSKSQPKVVV
+359 SSTSQPKVVV
-369 ADSDGVRV
+369 ADSDGIKV

-384 KDQLALDSI
+384 KDQLALDAI
-393 AYDPSGNV
+393 AYDPLGNV

-428 DSGYWET
+428 DTGYWET

-448 IDELGSRGD
+448 IDELGLRGD

>member
-1 MPSLNCRNGIRKFW
+1 MNLI
-15 RFTKLKLLSSV
+15 SSI
-26 WFWLGVLGVSVVTYG
+26 WFWLGLLGVSVVTYG

-54 SGVDIQNVQE
+54 SGVDIQNVQV

-70 NETTKEADSSA
+70 NEATKEADSFT
-81 SKVELKPSA
+81 SKVELNPSA
-90 EKNVEKEVSTP
+90 EEDVEEKESAP
-101 EDTEVIPVEV
+101 EDAEVIPVEV
-111 FLDTARVDVDGLV
+111 FLDTARIDVDGLV

-133 ATIEVLVGEILIG
+133 ATIEVLVGEMLIG
-146 TISVGKD
+146 TISVGQD

-163 SSEEIRVVVLRTDK
+163 SSEEIRVVVLRTDN

-196 KKALEEDLQL
+196 KKALEENLLL

-216 GETASVGSVQMKGSV
+216 GEVMSVGSLQMKGSV
-231 ESQEVETDKSDE
+231 ESQEVETAKDDE
-243 KLTSENN
+243 KLTSETK
-250 VQPEVVENPE
+250 VQPEVVEKPE
-260 IELNEAEILEED
+260 IDVTEAEILEED
-272 QAATSS
+272 Q
-278 SKQKEVKVS
+278 
-287 DGLDKEETVQVD
+287 EETGQVD
-299 PSQLESQET
+299 PSQLEEQET
-308 QAELESQETQAEL
+308 QLEP
-321 QEALEKSEIL
+321 QEASEKSEL
-331 ENKAGIPESDSDVS
+331 SENKANISKSDTDVN
-345 VSDNAADISNPTMD
+345 VSDNDLEISNSTTN
-359 SSKSQPKVVV
+359 SSTLQPKVVV
-369 ADSDGVRV
+369 ADSDGVKV
-377 LQDDQGA
+377 LQDDQVT

-393 AYDPSGNV
+393 AYDPLGNV

-428 DSGYWET
+428 DTGYWET

>member
-1 MPSLNCRNGIRKFW
+1 MNLI
-15 RFTKLKLLSSV
+15 SSI
-26 WFWLGVLGVSVVTYG
+26 WFWLGLLGVSVVTYG

-49 EEKSV
+49 KEKSV
-54 SGVDIQNVQE
+54 SGVDIQNVQV

-70 NETTKEADSSA
+70 NEATKEADSST
-81 SKVELKPSA
+81 SKVELNPSA
-90 EKNVEKEVSTP
+90 EEDVEETESAP
-101 EDTEVIPVEV
+101 EDAGVIPVEV
-111 FLDTARVDVDGLV
+111 FLDTARVDADGLV

-133 ATIEVLVGEILIG
+133 ATIEVLVGETLIG
-146 TISVGKD
+146 TISVGQD

-163 SSEEIRVVVLRTDK
+163 SSEEIRVVVLRTEN

-188 VILPSQIA
+188 VILPSQIV
-196 KKALEEDLQL
+196 KKALEENLQL

-216 GETASVGSVQMKGSV
+216 GEVMSVGSLEMKGSV
-231 ESQEVETDKSDE
+231 ESQEAETAKDDE
-243 KLTSENN
+243 KLTSETK
-250 VQPEVVENPE
+250 VQPEAVEKPE
-260 IELNEAEILEED
+260 IDVTEAEILEED
-272 QAATSS
+272 Q
-278 SKQKEVKVS
+278 
-287 DGLDKEETVQVD
+287 EETGQVD
-299 PSQLESQET
+299 PSQLEEQET
-308 QAELESQETQAEL
+308 QLEP
-321 QEALEKSEIL
+321 QEASEKSEL
-331 ENKAGIPESDSDVS
+331 SEKKANISESDTDVNF
-345 VSDNAADISNPTMD
+345 SDNDLEISNSTTN
-359 SSKSQPKVVV
+359 SSTSQPKVVV
-369 ADSDGVRV
+369 ADSDGIKV

-384 KDQLALDSI
+384 KDQLALDAI
-393 AYDPSGNV
+393 AYDPLGNV

-428 DSGYWET
+428 DTGYWET

>member
-1 MPSLNCRNGIRKFW
+1 MPSLNCRNGLRKFW
-15 RFTKLKLLSSV
+15 RYTKLNLISSI
-26 WFWLGVLGVSVVTYG
+26 WFWLGLLGVSVVTYG

-49 EEKSV
+49 KEKSV
-54 SGVDIQNVQE
+54 SGVDIQNVQV

-70 NETTKEADSSA
+70 NEATKEADSST
-81 SKVELKPSA
+81 SKVELNPSA
-90 EKNVEKEVSTP
+90 EEDVEETESAP
-101 EDTEVIPVEV
+101 EDAGVIPVEV
-111 FLDTARVDVDGLV
+111 FLDTARVDADGLV

-133 ATIEVLVGEILIG
+133 ATIEVLVGETLIG
-146 TISVGKD
+146 TISVGQD

-163 SSEEIRVVVLRTDK
+163 SSEEIRVVVLRTEN

-188 VILPSQIA
+188 VILPSQIV
-196 KKALEEDLQL
+196 KKALEENLQL

-216 GETASVGSVQMKGSV
+216 GEVMSVGSLQMKGSV
-231 ESQEVETDKSDE
+231 ESQEVETAKDDE
-243 KLTSENN
+243 KLTSETK
-250 VQPEVVENPE
+250 VQPEAVEKPE
-260 IELNEAEILEED
+260 IDVTEAEILEED
-272 QAATSS
+272 Q
-278 SKQKEVKVS
+278 
-287 DGLDKEETVQVD
+287 EETGQVD
-299 PSQLESQET
+299 PSQLEEQET
-308 QAELESQETQAEL
+308 QLEP
-321 QEALEKSEIL
+321 QEASEKSEL
-331 ENKAGIPESDSDVS
+331 SEKKANISESDTDVNF
-345 VSDNAADISNPTMD
+345 SDNDSEISNSTTN
-359 SSKSQPKVVV
+359 SSTSQPKVVV
-369 ADSDGVRV
+369 ADSDGIKV

-384 KDQLALDSI
+384 KDQLALDAI
-393 AYDPSGNV
+393 AYDPLGNV

-428 DSGYWET
+428 DTGYWET

-448 IDELGSRGD
+448 IDELGLRGD

>member
-1 MPSLNCRNGIRKFW
+1 MNLI
-15 RFTKLKLLSSV
+15 SSI
-26 WFWLGVLGVSVVTYG
+26 WFWLGLLGVSVVTYG

-49 EEKSV
+49 KEKSV
-54 SGVDIQNVQE
+54 SGVDIQNVQV

-70 NETTKEADSSA
+70 NEATKEADSST
-81 SKVELKPSA
+81 SKVELNPSA
-90 EKNVEKEVSTP
+90 EEDVEETESAP
-101 EDTEVIPVEV
+101 EDAGVIPVEV

-133 ATIEVLVGEILIG
+133 ATIEVLVGETLIG
-146 TISVGKD
+146 TISVGQD

-163 SSEEIRVVVLRTDK
+163 SSEEIRVVVLRTEN

-196 KKALEEDLQL
+196 KKALEENLQL

-216 GETASVGSVQMKGSV
+216 GEVMSVGSLEMKGSV
-231 ESQEVETDKSDE
+231 ESQEAETAKDDE
-243 KLTSENN
+243 KLTSETK
-250 VQPEVVENPE
+250 VQPEAVEKPE
-260 IELNEAEILEED
+260 IDVTEAEILEED
-272 QAATSS
+272 Q
-278 SKQKEVKVS
+278 
-287 DGLDKEETVQVD
+287 EETGQVD
-299 PSQLESQET
+299 PSQLEEQET
-308 QAELESQETQAEL
+308 QLEP
-321 QEALEKSEIL
+321 QEASEKSEL
-331 ENKAGIPESDSDVS
+331 SEKKANISESDTDVNF
-345 VSDNAADISNPTMD
+345 SDNDSEISNSTTN
-359 SSKSQPKVVV
+359 SSTSQPKVVV
-369 ADSDGVRV
+369 ADSDGIKV

-384 KDQLALDSI
+384 KDQLALDAI
-393 AYDPSGNV
+393 AYDPLGNV

-428 DSGYWET
+428 DTGYWET

>member
-1 MPSLNCRNGIRKFW
+1 
-15 RFTKLKLLSSV
+15 
-26 WFWLGVLGVSVVTYG
+26 VVTYG

-49 EEKSV
+49 KEKSV
-54 SGVDIQNVQE
+54 SGVDIQNVQV

-70 NETTKEADSSA
+70 NEATKEADSST
-81 SKVELKPSA
+81 SKVELNPSA
-90 EKNVEKEVSTP
+90 EEDVEETESAP
-101 EDTEVIPVEV
+101 EDAGVIPVEV
-111 FLDTARVDVDGLV
+111 FLDTARVDADGLV

-133 ATIEVLVGEILIG
+133 ATIEVLVGETLIG
-146 TISVGKD
+146 TISVGQD

-163 SSEEIRVVVLRTDK
+163 SSEEIRVVVLRTEN

-188 VILPSQIA
+188 VILPSQIV
-196 KKALEEDLQL
+196 KKALEENLQL

-216 GETASVGSVQMKGSV
+216 GEVMSVGSLEMKGSV
-231 ESQEVETDKSDE
+231 ESQEAETAKDDE
-243 KLTSENN
+243 KLTSETK
-250 VQPEVVENPE
+250 VQPEAVEKPE
-260 IELNEAEILEED
+260 IDVTEAEILEED
-272 QAATSS
+272 Q
-278 SKQKEVKVS
+278 
-287 DGLDKEETVQVD
+287 EETGQVD
-299 PSQLESQET
+299 PSQLEEQET
-308 QAELESQETQAEL
+308 QLEP
-321 QEALEKSEIL
+321 QEASEKSEL
-331 ENKAGIPESDSDVS
+331 SENKANISESDTDVN
-345 VSDNAADISNPTMD
+345 VSDNDLEISNSTTN
-359 SSKSQPKVVV
+359 SSTSQPKVVV
-369 ADSDGVRV
+369 ADSDGIKV

-384 KDQLALDSI
+384 KDQLALDAI
-393 AYDPSGNV
+393 AYDPLGNV

-428 DSGYWET
+428 DTGYWET

-448 IDELGSRGD
+448 IDELGLRGD

>member
-1 MPSLNCRNGIRKFW
+1 MNLI
-15 RFTKLKLLSSV
+15 SSI
-26 WFWLGVLGVSVVTYG
+26 WFWLGLLGVSVVTYG

-49 EEKSV
+49 KEKSV
-54 SGVDIQNVQE
+54 SGVDIQNVQV

-70 NETTKEADSSA
+70 NEATKEADSST
-81 SKVELKPSA
+81 SKVELNPSA
-90 EKNVEKEVSTP
+90 EEGVEETESAP
-101 EDTEVIPVEV
+101 EDAGVIPVEV
-111 FLDTARVDVDGLV
+111 FLDTARVDADGLV

-133 ATIEVLVGEILIG
+133 ATIEVLVGETLIG
-146 TISVGKD
+146 TISVGQD

-163 SSEEIRVVVLRTDK
+163 SSEEIRVVVLRTEN

-188 VILPSQIA
+188 VILPSQIV
-196 KKALEEDLQL
+196 KKALEENLQL

-216 GETASVGSVQMKGSV
+216 GEVMSVGSLEMKGSV
-231 ESQEVETDKSDE
+231 ESQEAETAKDDE
-243 KLTSENN
+243 KLTSETK
-250 VQPEVVENPE
+250 VQPEAVEKPE
-260 IELNEAEILEED
+260 IDVTEAEILEED
-272 QAATSS
+272 Q
-278 SKQKEVKVS
+278 
-287 DGLDKEETVQVD
+287 EETGQVD
-299 PSQLESQET
+299 PSQLEEQET
-308 QAELESQETQAEL
+308 QLEP
-321 QEALEKSEIL
+321 QEASEKSEL
-331 ENKAGIPESDSDVS
+331 SEKKANISESDTDVNF
-345 VSDNAADISNPTMD
+345 SDNDLEISNSTTN
-359 SSKSQPKVVV
+359 SSTSQPKVVV
-369 ADSDGVRV
+369 ADSDGIKV

-384 KDQLALDSI
+384 KDQLALDAI
-393 AYDPSGNV
+393 AYDPLGNV

-428 DSGYWET
+428 DTGYWET

-448 IDELGSRGD
+448 IDELGLRGD

>member
-1 MPSLNCRNGIRKFW
+1 MPSLNCRNGLRKFW
-15 RFTKLKLLSSV
+15 RYTKLNLISSI
-26 WFWLGVLGVSVVTYG
+26 WFWLGLLGVSVVTYG

-49 EEKSV
+49 KEKSV
-54 SGVDIQNVQE
+54 SGVDIQNVQV

-70 NETTKEADSSA
+70 NEATKEADSST
-81 SKVELKPSA
+81 SKVELNPSA
-90 EKNVEKEVSTP
+90 EEDVEETESAP
-101 EDTEVIPVEV
+101 EDAGVIPVEV

-133 ATIEVLVGEILIG
+133 ATIEVLVGETLIG
-146 TISVGKD
+146 TISVGQD

-163 SSEEIRVVVLRTDK
+163 SSEEIRVVVLRTEN

-188 VILPSQIA
+188 VILPSQIV
-196 KKALEEDLQL
+196 KKALEENLQL

-216 GETASVGSVQMKGSV
+216 GEVMSVGSLEMKGSV
-231 ESQEVETDKSDE
+231 ESQEAETAKDDE
-243 KLTSENN
+243 KLTSETK
-250 VQPEVVENPE
+250 VQPEAVEKPE
-260 IELNEAEILEED
+260 IDVTEAEILEED
-272 QAATSS
+272 Q
-278 SKQKEVKVS
+278 
-287 DGLDKEETVQVD
+287 EETGQVD
-299 PSQLESQET
+299 PSQLEEQET
-308 QAELESQETQAEL
+308 QLEP
-321 QEALEKSEIL
+321 QEASEKSEL
-331 ENKAGIPESDSDVS
+331 SENKANISESDTDVS
-345 VSDNAADISNPTMD
+345 VSDNDSEISNSTTN
-359 SSKSQPKVVV
+359 SSTSQPKVVV
-369 ADSDGVRV
+369 ADSDGIKV

-384 KDQLALDSI
+384 KDQLALDAI
-393 AYDPSGNV
+393 AYDPLGNV

-428 DSGYWET
+428 DTGYWET

-448 IDELGSRGD
+448 IDELGLRGD

>member
-1 MPSLNCRNGIRKFW
+1 MNLI
-15 RFTKLKLLSSV
+15 SSI
-26 WFWLGVLGVSVVTYG
+26 WFWLGLLGVSVVTYG

-54 SGVDIQNVQE
+54 LGVDIQNVQE

-70 NETTKEADSSA
+70 NEATKEADSSTSA
-81 SKVELKPSA
+81 VELNPSA
-90 EKNVEKEVSTP
+90 EKDVEEKESTP
-101 EDTEVIPVEV
+101 EDAEVIPVEV
-111 FLDTARVDVDGLV
+111 FLDTARVGVDGLV

-133 ATIEVLVGEILIG
+133 ATIEVLVGETLIG
-146 TISVGKD
+146 TISVGQD

-163 SSEEIRVVVLRTDK
+163 SSEEIRIVVLRTDN

-196 KKALEEDLQL
+196 RKALNENLQL

-216 GETASVGSVQMKGSV
+216 GEIASVGSVQMKRSV
-231 ESQEVETDKSDE
+231 ENQEEEGAKDDE
-243 KLTSENN
+243 KLTPETK
-250 VQPEVVENPE
+250 VQHEAVEKPE
-260 IELNEAEILEED
+260 IEVTEVEILEKD
-272 QAATSS
+272 Q
-278 SKQKEVKVS
+278 
-287 DGLDKEETVQVD
+287 EETGQVD
-299 PSQLESQET
+299 PSQLEEQET
-308 QAELESQETQAEL
+308 QLEL
-321 QEALEKSEIL
+321 QEALEKSEL
-331 ENKAGIPESDSDVS
+331 SENKANISESDSDIS
-345 VSDNAADISNPTMD
+345 VSDNDLEISNSTTN
-359 SSKSQPKVVV
+359 SSTLQPKVVV
-369 ADSDGVRV
+369 ADSDGVKV
-377 LQDDQGA
+377 LQDDQNA

-393 AYDPSGNV
+393 AYDPLGNV
-401 TLSGRSNPDGL
+401 ILSGRSNPDGL

-428 DSGYWET
+428 DTGYWET

-448 IDELGSRGD
+448 IDELGSRGN

-469 DRQKL
+469 DREKL